1 MVWCDLVQYD
11 MVWYGNG
18 MVGCGLHGQAQ
29 IELQI
34 CSEWYGMMSFVK
46 DKKTVVAP
54 IYLAAVT
61 SEHSPHI
68 GLDTVI

>member
-1 MVWCDLVQYD
+1 MLIGMVWSG
-11 MVWYGNG
+11 MVWYD
-18 MVGCGLHGQAQ
+18 VVQ
-29 IELQI
+29 ILEYQI

-54 IYLAAVT
+54 IQLAAVT
-61 SEHSPHI
+61 PEHSPHI